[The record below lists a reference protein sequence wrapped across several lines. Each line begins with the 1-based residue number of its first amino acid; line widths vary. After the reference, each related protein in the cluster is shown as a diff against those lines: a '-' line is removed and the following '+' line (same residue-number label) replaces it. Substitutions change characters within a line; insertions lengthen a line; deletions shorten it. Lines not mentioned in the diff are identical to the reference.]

1 MMSKRKMACGV
12 RSSAEDMEDILCR
25 GSSEVSIGISRGIII
40 ERILTE
46 RINMMIES
54 EMGLNG
60 WLELCND
67 NILFDVDVDLFE
79 IIKKWSSRTNLFR
92 LIEKFKSYCGKS
104 FFTVRIIGFLLYFI
118 DKRLILELEI
128 SGRDSI
134 ELCCKFTFPIKCFTI
149 KDLEDYLDYVN
160 KSGNKEEIENAVQ
173 KESLLLPV
181 VGILCRRALPRVR
194 AEVRSC
200 FSEWIPSRTLVLK
213 A

>member
-1 MMSKRKMACGV
+1 MVCSV
-12 RSSAEDMEDILCR
+12 RSSAEDMEEMLCKD
-25 GSSEVSIGISRGIII
+25 SSEVSIGISHGVII

-54 EMGLNG
+54 EMGFNG
-60 WLELCND
+60 WLEFCND
-67 NILFDVDVDLFE
+67 NISFDADMDLFE
-79 IIKKWSSRTNLFR
+79 IIKKWSSRTNLFC
-92 LIEKFKSYCGKS
+92 LIEKFKDYCGKS
-104 FFTVRIIGFLLYFI
+104 FFTIRIIGFLLYFI

-128 SGRDSI
+128 SGRDFI

-160 KSGNKEEIENAVQ
+160 ESGNKEEIEDAVQ

-181 VGILCRRALPRVR
+181 VNLLCRRTLPRVR

-200 FSEWIPSRTLVLK
+200 FSAWIPHRTLVLK